1 MPLNQAANLLLT
13 LGMDLAGRDKL
24 TDFSP
29 LGSVTAMSYWRD
41 VGVRVSVFGTTHDRT
56 LVVRRC
62 RKVYNLSCVPMT
74 GENHDRQRDH
84 AAAVQSYP

>member
-1 MPLNQAANLLLT
+1 MKSPVMPLNQAANLLLT

-41 VGVRVSVFGTTHDRT
+41 VGVRFSVFGTTHDRT
-56 LVVRRC
+56 PLSEGLQSFLRAYDRR
-62 RKVYNLSCVPMT
+62 KS
-74 GENHDRQRDH
+74 
-84 AAAVQSYP
+84 